1 VIFCAATT
9 QLYLRSMGLDHL
21 REGHAKCFANP
32 LRNENWVIQ
41 YHLSLFSRRQ
51 LAQHSGLVVRQ
62 PHPGRIGKQLEVMF
76 SGIRQSLLMEPV
88 DIEIEGHNVSL
99 SSPFFTEAERDEA
112 ARAYYTR

>member
-1 VIFCAATT
+1 
-9 QLYLRSMGLDHL
+9 
-21 REGHAKCFANP
+21 
-32 LRNENWVIQ
+32 
-41 YHLSLFSRRQ
+41 
-51 LAQHSGLVVRQ
+51 
-62 PHPGRIGKQLEVMF
+62 MF